1 MIGRNANGLI
11 HLDAAENEKPIFAL
25 PVTFQDADQ
34 LSRFIHDLFA
44 KVIFQFRS
52 SFDPYMIG
60 GGLILLLDQAEGSF
74 FFHRACVWGGL
85 ASWFHRVVF
94 VIP

>member
-52 SFDPYMIG
+52 SFDPHVIG
-60 GGLILLLDQAEGSF
+60 GGLILILDQAEGAF
-74 FFHRACVWGGL
+74 FFHRACAWALLLLGFIVSVL
-85 ASWFHRVVF
+85 VM
-94 VIP
+94 P